1 MNGEK
6 KRLLYVFLGLAA
18 GLLTLGCIE
27 LLFRANPSG
36 YFLRSIL
43 QGVFLG
49 SIFAFFFGIADG
61 LLYRQARQA
70 LITGALA
77 ALIGAAA
84 GGLSLVLTSQLLL
97 WISSSSL
104 GESAASRS
112 FLLPVSRGIGWA
124 LVGMAIGGVDGLRT
138 GAWRKGLAGV
148 LGGFV
153 GGFIG
158 GMILEALVTLV
169 PRPGLGR
176 AIGLLALG
184 GGIGF
189 FLGEFERRFSFG
201 RLRVLSGSHR
211 NREYLLSRWRTN
223 VGSGSRDDVMIPDY
237 SGVAERHVAI
247 VRRNEEIILETGASG
262 KTKVNDR
269 GLEGSHTL
277 KYQDV
282 IQIGSLKLLYLPL

>member
-169 PRPGLGR
+169 PGPAWAAPSACSRS
-176 AIGLLALG
+176 AG
-184 GGIGF
+184 GSA
-189 FLGEFERRFSFG
+189 FS
-201 RLRVLSGSHR
+201 SGNS
-211 NREYLLSRWRTN
+211 
-223 VGSGSRDDVMIPDY
+223 
-237 SGVAERHVAI
+237 
-247 VRRNEEIILETGASG
+247 
-262 KTKVNDR
+262 
-269 GLEGSHTL
+269 
-277 KYQDV
+277 
-282 IQIGSLKLLYLPL
+282 